1 MVTGKR
7 PRSIRADEEDNKI
20 RTVKRR
26 RSICDDEED
35 NLIRKIFKVTLE
47 KEDSTLENEEFDG
60 NLDKAKRLKDL
71 MVEVLKDR
79 LSEQCDGNSEAEH
92 PLPYLTG
99 CYRRANEEEDENQ
112 IKLAMG
118 DTSYTQCCAMNS
130 ITSQAKE
137 LVVSH
142 SLIHLVDSV
151 RATNSETKSYL
162 LPLLYSKVSRG
173 KSLDCPN
180 GFLEQL
186 INESDFD
193 SLSFVLTPL
202 YEDFRSKIMNE
213 DLRGNFEEP
222 LKGLTYLVTNGI
234 ELEKLSILGGFF
246 NVSLI
251 PDDRFYKKKERCSRR
266 LLTRRTNI
274 KSWFTKEIRTRTKS
288 LHDGLEEVLLSLLR
302 SCDTQE
308 SVFEYLA
315 EIIRR
320 NSSMAKL
327 QVDPNC
333 GSLGMFV
340 NLSAVMIRICK
351 NFIDKDLPNTSE
363 IDGTY
368 LLCDPRHLDMSD
380 LTTLCAS
387 SKQVAACIS
396 TFQTTSSC
404 SSTDNSTASCG
415 KIRYTFGCEIFFMT
429 ARVLHLGLIK
439 SLSELWRLYH
449 KLELNANLQPTMN
462 ALLGYS
468 PFPQPEQDM
477 KKLLPKEAKKDWR
490 NYCCYIS
497 QILHDKALLRDALSF
512 YRLMVVW
519 LVGLVGGFKMPLPS
533 SCPIQFACMPE
544 HLVGD
549 AIELLIF
556 VFLCSGLLGDVIPE
570 MNEFIKFIIM
580 FMASPNY
587 IRNPYIRGRMV
598 ELLGLIIRNRRC
610 SSSVITI
617 FKGSELN
624 LEFLVRDLLELYAKE
639 VFTGSPNNLQ
649 FRESIFKILA
659 CLWEIPSHRDAWRQ
673 IAEEDT
679 EFYLAFLNG
688 VINENINLLDSES
701 FLWMQERDRMFQY
714 DKDMIGLRISY
725 RIASLEMLAFT
736 SKQIIVPFLLPHMVD
751 TVVTILHT
759 ESSFGTRRFMKCG
772 CCLEILLKQIVSIY
786 VHLAR
791 GDSENIF
798 VAAISKDSQ
807 SYSEHLFIDVAH
819 LFIDVARVLDE
830 DSLVPEFI
838 DIGTKVNDAT
848 RKAIETE
855 DPVIL
860 PSTKSVDRAV
870 IQSDLPLTHEMLI
883 PNVELK
889 AKINKFVISKQSQ

>member
-1 MVTGKR
+1 
-7 PRSIRADEEDNKI
+7 
-20 RTVKRR
+20 
-26 RSICDDEED
+26 
-35 NLIRKIFKVTLE
+35 
-47 KEDSTLENEEFDG
+47 
-60 NLDKAKRLKDL
+60 
-71 MVEVLKDR
+71 
-79 LSEQCDGNSEAEH
+79 
-92 PLPYLTG
+92 
-99 CYRRANEEEDENQ
+99 
-112 IKLAMG
+112 MG
-118 DTSYTQCCAMNS
+118 DASYTQCCAMNS

-222 LKGLTYLVTNGI
+222 LKGLTYLVKNPICAKILVNHPFWNPKVTNGI

-274 KSWFTKEIRTRTKS
+274 KSSFTKEIRTRTKS

-351 NFIDKDLPNTSE
+351 NFIDKDLSNTSE

-415 KIRYTFGCEIFFMT
+415 KIRYT
-429 ARVLHLGLIK
+429 VLHLGLIK

-512 YRLMVVW
+512 YHLMVVW
-519 LVGLVGGFKMPLPS
+519 VVGLVGGFKMPLPS

-556 VFLCSGLLGDVIPE
+556 VFVCSGLLGDVIPE
-570 MNEFIKFIIM
+570 MDEFIKFIIM

-639 VFTGSPNNLQ
+639 VFTGSANNLQ

-751 TVVTILHT
+751 TVVTMLNRFLVHLLSLHT

-855 DPVIL
+855 ASLGEIPNDFLDPIVFRLMEDPVIL

-870 IQSDLPLTHEMLI
+870 IQRHLQNYDTDPFSGLPLTHEMLI

>member
-1 MVTGKR
+1 
-7 PRSIRADEEDNKI
+7 
-20 RTVKRR
+20 
-26 RSICDDEED
+26 
-35 NLIRKIFKVTLE
+35 
-47 KEDSTLENEEFDG
+47 
-60 NLDKAKRLKDL
+60 
-71 MVEVLKDR
+71 MVEVLRDG

-99 CYRRANEEEDENQ
+99 CYRRANDEEDENQ
-112 IKLAMG
+112 IKFAMG
-118 DTSYTQCCAMNS
+118 DATYTQCCATNS
-130 ITSQAKE
+130 ITRQAKE
-137 LVVSH
+137 LLVSH
-142 SLIHLVDSV
+142 SLMHLVDSV
-151 RATNSETKSYL
+151 RK
-162 LPLLYSKVSRG
+162 
-173 KSLDCPN
+173 D
-180 GFLEQL
+180 
-186 INESDFD
+186 
-193 SLSFVLTPL
+193 
-202 YEDFRSKIMNE
+202 
-213 DLRGNFEEP
+213 
-222 LKGLTYLVTNGI
+222 
-234 ELEKLSILGGFF
+234 
-246 NVSLI
+246 
-251 PDDRFYKKKERCSRR
+251 SRR
-266 LLTRRTNI
+266 SLTRRTNA
-274 KSWFTKEIRTRTKS
+274 KSSFVKEVRTRTKS

-302 SCDTQE
+302 NCETQE
-308 SVFEYLA
+308 SVFEYIA

-340 NLSAVMIRICK
+340 NLSAVMLRLCK
-351 NFIDKDLPNTSE
+351 NFINKDLTNTSE

-368 LLCDPRHLDMSD
+368 LLCSPRHLDMSD

-415 KIRYTFGCEIFFMT
+415 IRYTFGCEFFFMT

-449 KLELNANLQPTMN
+449 KMELNTNLQPTMN

-477 KKLLPKEAKKDWR
+477 KTLLPKEAKKDWR

-512 YRLMVVW
+512 YYLMVVW

-533 SCPIQFACMPE
+533 SCPIEFACMPE

-556 VFLCSGLLGDVIPE
+556 VFVCSGLLGDVIPE
-570 MNEFIKFIIM
+570 MDEFIKFIIM
-580 FMASPNY
+580 FMKSPNY
-587 IRNPYIRGRMV
+587 IRNPCIRERMV
-598 ELLGLIIRNRRC
+598 ELLSLCIRNRRC
-610 SSSVITI
+610 SSSVITV
-617 FKGSELN
+617 FKGSQLN
-624 LEFLVRDLLELYAKE
+624 LEFLVGDLLKLYAME
-639 VFTGSPNNLQ
+639 EFTGCSPNKLQ
-649 FRESIFKILA
+649 FRNSILEILA
-659 CLWEIPSHRDAWRQ
+659 CLWEIPSHRDAWKQ

-679 EFYLAFLNG
+679 EFYLAFLNV

-701 FLWMQERDRMFQY
+701 FLWMHERDRMFQY
-714 DKDMIGLRISY
+714 DKDMIGRRIPY

-751 TVVTILHT
+751 TVVRMLNRFLVHLLILHT
-759 ESSFGTRRFMKCG
+759 KSSFGTRRLMKCG
-772 CCLEILLKQIVSIY
+772 CCLEILLRQIVSIY

-791 GDSENIF
+791 GDSKNIF
-798 VAAISKDSQ
+798 VAAISRDSQ
-807 SYSEHLFIDVAH
+807 SYSEH

-838 DIGTKVNDAT
+838 ELGTRVNDAA

-855 DPVIL
+855 ASLGEIPNDFPDPI
-860 PSTKSVDRAV
+860 SVDRAV
-870 IQSDLPLTHEMLI
+870 IQRHLGNYDTDPFSGLPLTHEMLI

-889 AKINKFVISKQSQ
+889 AKINKFVISKQL